1 MKIRRMNSDVLRPD
15 GVDGLLAKKKKKK
28 KVMVEKS
35 WLLRI
40 RWWCFRDALVWV
52 TFQLAYKTM
61 TEDEKIRLVF
71 EGLSAEEPIEG
82 NIDNTPDH
90 VKELTILKVLF
101 WFARLLGIV
110 TWRIC
115 RELW

>member
-1 MKIRRMNSDVLRPD
+1 
-15 GVDGLLAKKKKKK
+15 
-28 KVMVEKS
+28 
-35 WLLRI
+35 
-40 RWWCFRDALVWV
+40 
-52 TFQLAYKTM
+52 M

-110 TWRIC
+110 T
-115 RELW
+115 